1 MNERIRVEHTESG
14 CWKVM
19 RGTYVVDIYPAHMWR
34 FAYAEALREAI
45 YQNLSIVSL
54 EICS

>member
-1 MNERIRVEHTESG
+1 
-14 CWKVM
+14 M